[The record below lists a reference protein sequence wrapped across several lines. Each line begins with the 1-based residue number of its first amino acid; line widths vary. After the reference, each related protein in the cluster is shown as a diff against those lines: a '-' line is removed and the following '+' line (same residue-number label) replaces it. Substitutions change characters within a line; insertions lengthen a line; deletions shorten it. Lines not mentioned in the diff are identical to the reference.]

1 MMVTTIKDYNYILK
15 SCSGFGRD
23 SSEAVLT
30 KGRGFIED

>member
-1 MMVTTIKDYNYILK
+1 MMVTTIKDYKYILK

-23 SSEAVLT
+23 SSETVLT